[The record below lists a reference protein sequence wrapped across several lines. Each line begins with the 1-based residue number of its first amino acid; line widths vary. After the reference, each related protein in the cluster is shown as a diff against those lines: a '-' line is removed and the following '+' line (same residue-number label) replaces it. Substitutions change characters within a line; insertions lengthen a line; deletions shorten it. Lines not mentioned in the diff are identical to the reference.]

1 MRLNRSVSGKRRKN
15 TYPPDEREDEDLFA
29 APPEEVPEDDLLD
42 EPGPEREQTDENPLN
57 QTVREKDILPS
68 EAEPDEAAVS
78 GKSAEPPLEDE
89 ELDETNAGPD
99 GDSSEEPVP
108 APDSGEPLKR
118 LSGEWIDQKFNGF
131 VDRAVVRVPAFFRLT
146 GIRIARQ
153 HAGWHIWLILVSF
166 RNAVSHL
173 LGHFRSEDD
182 MDLFLDDTAEHLGDR
197 FSALKSI
204 FGRQMSWLVAID
216 TAGDRLRFALKLFFI
231 ALSACGCA
239 LIGTWELASLAFL
252 FGVSWLSTAFDLS
265 YKPVI
270 GRLRQVYIGA
280 RLLSALSM
288 LIPAMMYYIHYQSRG
303 GANNMMLQGMLI
315 FTLLTHL
322 VLFTV
327 VVLPNRQQSLFLRVL
342 SGVLGIIP
350 ALLVANVVSYSASIM
365 GMGTGGL
372 VGGILRIL
380 GAMLLFISDRLES
393 LYSLGSLRFMFS
405 EFFLVICELTGGF
418 LLLMSAWVFSV

>member
-15 TYPPDEREDEDLFA
+15 TYPP

-68 EAEPDEAAVS
+68 EAELDEAAVS
-78 GKSAEPPLEDE
+78 GESAEPPLAEE

-99 GDSSEEPVP
+99 EDSPEEAVP

-327 VVLPNRQQSLFLRVL
+327 VVL